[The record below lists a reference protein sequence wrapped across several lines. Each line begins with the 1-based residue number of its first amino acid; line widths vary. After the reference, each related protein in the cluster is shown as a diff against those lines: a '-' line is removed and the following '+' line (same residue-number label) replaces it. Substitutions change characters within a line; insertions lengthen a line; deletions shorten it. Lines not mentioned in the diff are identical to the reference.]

1 MNPLINTHSPESTT
15 FTRYFCG
22 CIYETCV
29 DTTLICPQH
38 RSEPH
43 RAFMTATQT
52 VPVPRDHAVDTISRL
67 TPASHAG
74 NRPMKLENRP
84 DNSLHLLATITDPNQ
99 REWSA
104 PEAEMVGLCP
114 PCFVDH
120 QMLTETGV
128 STCECPDPACY
139 YRWCGRTT
147 GLHALWRFHAYGKSE
162 QFTGHR
168 EEDIFKHGPHDQL
181 PDNLRSRLAAERE
194 FLDLCLLQAS
204 LEFGEARGHS
214 TPGAGRRRYYQ
225 PVYLSQWLEQDYRRL
240 SRERDE
246 EKRERLRTG
255 LRHKLMRLIITSA
268 NGWSIRN
275 PNPTHTLD
283 QTPTT
288 MPGQTPGQGP
298 AA

>member
-67 TPASHAG
+67 TPASYAR
-74 NRPMKLENRP
+74 NRPMRLENRP
-84 DNSLHLLATITDPNQ
+84 DNSLHLLGTITDPNQ
-99 REWSA
+99 KEWA
-104 PEAEMVGLCP
+104 GPEAEMVGLCL

-128 STCECPDPACY
+128 STCECPDPGCY
-139 YRWCGRTT
+139 YRWCGSTT

-162 QFTGHR
+162 QFTGYP
-168 EEDIFKHGPHDQL
+168 EENIFNHGPHDQL
-181 PDNLRSRLAAERE
+181 PATCAAGSPAKGNSWTSVSSKHPSNSAKHGGTASQALEDAATTSPSTSHNGSNRTTGASPAKATKGER
-194 FLDLCLLQAS
+194 
-204 LEFGEARGHS
+204 
-214 TPGAGRRRYYQ
+214 
-225 PVYLSQWLEQDYRRL
+225 
-240 SRERDE
+240 
-246 EKRERLRTG
+246 
-255 LRHKLMRLIITSA
+255 
-268 NGWSIRN
+268 NG
-275 PNPTHTLD
+275 
-283 QTPTT
+283 
-288 MPGQTPGQGP
+288 
-298 AA
+298 